1 MTKIS
6 LTDILKNVMSF
17 LERSGT
23 EYMNWL
29 NKLERKFGNWAIP
42 NLIVWLIGAYTIGF
56 VLYQVNPSIIGLLML
71 SPYHILHGQIWRI
84 ISWVLIP
91 PTGSLFSLFF
101 LVLLY
106 YSLGTAL
113 ERTWGT
119 FRYNVYIFSGILFT
133 AVGAFILYGVSSLLG
148 VQSLGLWTTVNGYIT
163 YPTMFSTYYVNMSIF
178 LAYAATFP
186 DYEVL
191 LFFILPIKV
200 KFLGIIYGAML
211 VYQFIVG
218 YGTSSALFYYNL
230 GIRFVI
236 TASLLNFVVFFFT
249 SRRKVRRGP
258 IRITRQ
264 QAAKQQSF
272 RHEAKKS
279 GSITRHKCAVCGRT
293 DETNPELEFRFCSK
307 CNGNYEYC
315 QDHLFTHTH
324 VQ

>member
-1 MTKIS
+1 
-6 LTDILKNVMSF
+6 MSNF
-17 LERSGT
+17 E
-23 EYMNWL
+23 
-29 NKLERKFGNWAIP
+29 KKFGKYAIKNLSLILIMCYACGYLMKWINP
-42 NLIVWLIGAYTIGF
+42 GFFTYLYLNPYEIIHHFQIWRLLTWLIVPPDSFDFWT
-56 VLYQVNPSIIGLLML
+56 LLML
-71 SPYHILHGQIWRI
+71 YFYY
-84 ISWVLIP
+84 LI
-91 PTGSLFSLFF
+91 
-101 LVLLY
+101 
-106 YSLGTAL
+106 GTSL

-119 FRYNVYIFSGILFT
+119 YRYNVYIFSGILFT